1 MKPRGERESRYSSV
15 SMPITA
21 LPFFSWRSAIR
32 ALEVAPAEVHPAA
45 EIATATKAA
54 ATEVATA
61 EAT

>member
-21 LPFFSWRSAIR
+21 LPFSSWRHAIQ
-32 ALEVAPAEVHPAA
+32 ALEVASTEVHAA
-45 EIATATKAA
+45 TEIATATKAA